1 MSMKRRLRFV
11 LATPICD
18 GHDVA
23 VVAVTRL
30 LRSRGV
36 EAVYLGFNK
45 GAREIV
51 KAAVEEDAAAIALS
65 SYNGGH
71 MSFLR
76 EVMKEKKKQG
86 IPEVPVFCGGG
97 GTILAKEAG
106 RLERMGVTKLYRPP
120 LDLAEAIGDMIR
132 RTIELAAEMGIG
144 HKVLFT
150 GFLRGEDVH
159 RVFRMAD
166 LYVMPSVSEPF
177 GLAPLEA
184 LSHDV
189 PVIISKQSGVAEV
202 LRHVLKVD
210 FWDVHEMA
218 NKIIA
223 VLRHPPLQATLREHA
238 GFEVRRFSWTDSAN
252 QCLGV
257 YHRVT
262 A

>member
-1 MSMKRRLRFV
+1 MRRRLRFV

-30 LRSRGV
+30 LRSQGV

-45 GAREIV
+45 GARQIV

-132 RTIELAAEMGIG
+132 RTEAHWRKSGAAARGARQGSAAAPNGYLNLARRLSEIENGGRRRGKRRTGRRRGASSPARADASSLWRTVGVGGRGGAGKSTIVDEL
-144 HKVLFT
+144 VLR
-150 GFLRGEDVH
+150 FLRSCRGSIAIVALDPTLGDRLRMLYCYSP
-159 RVFRMAD
+159 RVFFRS
-166 LYVMPSVSEPF
+166 VM
-177 GLAPLEA
+177 
-184 LSHDV
+184 
-189 PVIISKQSGVAEV
+189 
-202 LRHVLKVD
+202 
-210 FWDVHEMA
+210 
-218 NKIIA
+218 
-223 VLRHPPLQATLREHA
+223 
-238 GFEVRRFSWTDSAN
+238 
-252 QCLGV
+252 
-257 YHRVT
+257 
-262 A
+262 